1 VRLQNNSAS
10 LKINSSIM
18 CSLETPEELKITTET
33 NKPAIVFDL
42 GGVLLDW
49 NPRYVYRSLFK
60 GDEAGMERF
69 LGEICTPVWN
79 SRQDAGRPL
88 AEATAEL
95 LALHPQHGEL
105 IEAYYGRWE
114 EMLAGPIEGT
124 VAILEDMH
132 SKGHYL
138 CALSNWSAET
148 FPIAYKRY
156 EFLKRFQTIVLSGEE
171 KLIKPDPAIF
181 QVLLKRI
188 GRSAGE
194 CLFIDDVPAN
204 AQAAQRLGFQ
214 AIVFTSPEDLRAQL
228 RQRGF
233 EL

>member
-1 VRLQNNSAS
+1 
-10 LKINSSIM
+10 M
-18 CSLETPEELKITTET
+18 CPCSKCLVGANTIIAITKE
-33 NKPAIVFDL
+33 PAIVFDL

-60 GDEAGMERF
+60 GDEAAMERF
-69 LGEICTPVWN
+69 LDEVCTPAWN

-105 IEAYYGRWE
+105 INAYYGRWE

-124 VAILEDMH
+124 VAILEELH
-132 SKGHYL
+132 GRGHYL

-148 FPIAYKRY
+148 FPVAYRRY
-156 EFLKRFQTIVLSGEE
+156 EFLKRFQTIVLSGAER
-171 KLIKPDPAIF
+171 LIKPDPAIF
-181 QVLLKRI
+181 QVLLQRI
-188 GRSAGE
+188 GRRAE
-194 CLFIDDVPAN
+194 DCLFIDDVPAN
-204 AQAAQRLGFQ
+204 TRVARGLGFK
-214 AIVFTSPEDLRAQL
+214 AIDFTSPGDLRVRL
-228 RQRGF
+228 REQGL

>member
-1 VRLQNNSAS
+1 MKAGFADKN
-10 LKINSSIM
+10 
-18 CSLETPEELKITTET
+18 
-33 NKPAIVFDL
+33 PAIVFDL

-60 GDEAGMERF
+60 GDEVAMERF
-69 LGEICTPVWN
+69 LSEVCTPEWN
-79 SRQDAGRPL
+79 SRQDAGRSL

-95 LALHPQHGEL
+95 LAQYPRHGEL

-124 VAILEDMH
+124 VSVLEDLH
-132 SKGHYL
+132 GQGHYL

-148 FPIAYKRY
+148 FPIAQKRY
-156 EFLKRFQTIVLSGEE
+156 DFLGRFQTIVLSGEE
-171 KLIKPDPAIF
+171 RLIKPDPAIF

-188 GRSAGE
+188 GRRAEE

-204 AQAAQRLGFQ
+204 AEGARQLGFE
-214 AIVFTSPEDLRAQL
+214 AIVFTSPEDLRSQL
-228 RQRGF
+228 RKYG
-233 EL
+233 LAV

>member
-1 VRLQNNSAS
+1 MAAN
-10 LKINSSIM
+10 I
-18 CSLETPEELKITTET
+18 
-33 NKPAIVFDL
+33 KPAIVFDL

-60 GDEAGMERF
+60 GDEAAMERF
-69 LGEICTPVWN
+69 LSEVCTSEWN

-88 AEATAEL
+88 VEATAEL

-124 VAILEDMH
+124 VAILEELH
-132 SKGHYL
+132 SRGHYL

-188 GRSAGE
+188 GRRAEE

-204 AQAAQRLGFQ
+204 AQAARQLGLQ
-214 AIVFTSPEDLRAQL
+214 AIDFISPEDLRVQL
-228 RQRGF
+228 SRLG
-233 EL
+233 LL

>member
-1 VRLQNNSAS
+1 MWSEFVFFMKTQVTMLDEN
-10 LKINSSIM
+10 
-18 CSLETPEELKITTET
+18 
-33 NKPAIVFDL
+33 PAIVFDL

-60 GDEAGMERF
+60 GDEAAMECF
-69 LGEICTPVWN
+69 LGEVCTPEWN
-79 SRQDAGRPL
+79 ARQDAGRPL

-95 LALHPQHGEL
+95 LALHPQHSEL

-114 EMLAGPIEGT
+114 QMLAGPIEAT
-124 VAILEDMH
+124 VAILEELH
-132 SKGHYL
+132 SRGHYL

-188 GRSAGE
+188 GRRAEE

-204 AQAAQRLGFQ
+204 AQAARRLGFG
-214 AIVFTSPEDLRAQL
+214 AIEFVSPEDLRVQL
-228 RQRGF
+228 CKQGF

>member
-1 VRLQNNSAS
+1 MTCRSTQ
-10 LKINSSIM
+10 
-18 CSLETPEELKITTET
+18 ITTV
-33 NKPAIVFDL
+33 NKKPAIVFDL

-49 NPRYVYRSLFK
+49 NPRYMYRSLFK
-60 GDEAGMERF
+60 GDEAAMERF
-69 LGEICTPVWN
+69 LDEVCTPVWN

-114 EMLAGPIEGT
+114 EMLAGAIEGT
-124 VAILEDMH
+124 VAILEELH
-132 SKGHYL
+132 GRGHYL

-156 EFLKRFQTIVLSGEE
+156 EFLQRFQTIVLSGEE

-188 GRSAGE
+188 GRRPE
-194 CLFIDDVPAN
+194 DCLFIDDVPTN
-204 AQAAQRLGFQ
+204 TRAARGLGFG
-214 AIVFTSPEDLRAQL
+214 AIDFISPEDLRLQL
-228 RQRGF
+228 RKQGF